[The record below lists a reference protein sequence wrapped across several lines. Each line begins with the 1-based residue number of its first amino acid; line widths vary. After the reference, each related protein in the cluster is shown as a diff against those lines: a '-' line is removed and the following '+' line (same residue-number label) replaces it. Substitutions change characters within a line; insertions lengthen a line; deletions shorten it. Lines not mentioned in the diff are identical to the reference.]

1 MNKILEINNLSK
13 QFSSKYVLKEISLS
27 IKYGEIVSLV
37 GPSGSGKS
45 TILRCINGLEDI
57 NTGNIIF
64 KGNLMKKN
72 KKNQKKLR
80 KKIGIVFQHFNL
92 FPHYSVLNN
101 IINPLNVVN
110 KIDKK
115 TASNIAEKILNKVD
129 LLNKKDNYPFHL
141 SGGEK
146 QRVAIA
152 RALAM
157 DPDIMMFDEPTSA
170 LDPELS
176 VEVFQTIKDLAN
188 EGMTMLIAT
197 HDINFVKEVVDR
209 MIFIDKGKIVEMGPP
224 DQIFSS
230 PKKERTKKFLSNL
243 IHN

>member
-1 MNKILEINNLSK
+1 MDKILEINNLSK
-13 QFSSKYVLKEISLS
+13 KFATEYVLKEVSLS
-27 IKYGEIVSLV
+27 IKYGEIISLV

-57 NTGNIIF
+57 NKGNIIF
-64 KGNLMKKN
+64 KGSLMGKN
-72 KKNQKKLR
+72 KNKQKELR

-101 IINPLNVVN
+101 ITNPLKIVN
-110 KIDKK
+110 NIDKK
-115 TASNIAEKILNKVD
+115 NASNIAKKILNKVG
-129 LLNKKDNYPFHL
+129 LLNKKDNYPFQL

-152 RALAM
+152 RSLAM

-197 HDINFVKEVVDR
+197 HDINFVKEVVEK

-224 DQIFSS
+224 DLIFSS

-243 IHN
+243 IHY

>member
-1 MNKILEINNLSK
+1 MDKILEINNLSK
-13 QFSSKYVLKEISLS
+13 KFATEYVLKEVSLS
-27 IKYGEIVSLV
+27 IKYGEIISLV

-57 NTGNIIF
+57 NKGNIIF
-64 KGNLMKKN
+64 KGSLMGKN
-72 KKNQKKLR
+72 KNKQKELR

-101 IINPLNVVN
+101 ITNPLKIVN
-110 KIDKK
+110 NIDKK
-115 TASNIAEKILNKVD
+115 NASNIAKKILNKVG
-129 LLNKKDNYPFHL
+129 LLNKKDNYPFQL

-152 RALAM
+152 RSLAM

-224 DQIFSS
+224 DLIFSS

-243 IHN
+243 IHY

>member
-1 MNKILEINNLSK
+1 M
-13 QFSSKYVLKEISLS
+13 
-27 IKYGEIVSLV
+27 
-37 GPSGSGKS
+37 
-45 TILRCINGLEDI
+45 
-57 NTGNIIF
+57 IF
-64 KGNLMKKN
+64 KGSLMKKN
-72 KKNQKKLR
+72 KKKQKELR

-101 IINPLNVVN
+101 ITNPLNVVN
-110 KIDKK
+110 KVDKK
-115 TASNIAEKILNKVD
+115 TASNIAEKILNRVG
-129 LLNKKDNYPFHL
+129 LLSKRDNYPFQL

-157 DPDIMMFDEPTSA
+157 DPDIIMFDEPTSA

-224 DQIFSS
+224 DLMFSS

-243 IHN
+243 IHY